1 MAAILLGMPP
11 NGGTSLN
18 DGASFPGRVVV
29 GDDVVC
35 CSGGARRADMAG
47 EQVREA
53 VSAGLPRRA
62 VDSAAINEPR
72 YAGSP
77 RVGVAQVITSAI
89 ARLRGGGTLVEA
101 FEEQSSRRF
110 ATQRITVERLITVF
124 EQRASARRITSAGT

>member
-47 EQVREA
+47 EPSPGGCIGWLTAGVR
-53 VSAGLPRRA
+53 SIPQ
-62 VDSAAINEPR
+62 P
-72 YAGSP
+72 
-77 RVGVAQVITSAI
+77 
-89 ARLRGGGTLVEA
+89 
-101 FEEQSSRRF
+101 
-110 ATQRITVERLITVF
+110 
-124 EQRASARRITSAGT
+124 